1 MCFLLR
7 NFHVFRCC
15 SGSHYDFEISFD
27 LNGYFSFT
35 TITSDSFNV
44 KISDSLKQKLFLGFF
59 FQNSSHFHT
68 NLLIFEGLATKVNVN
83 QIQKYFGFA
92 LLEPKPIF

>member
-7 NFHVFRCC
+7 NFLVFSCF
-15 SGSHYDFEISFD
+15 SGLHYDFEISFD
-27 LNGYFSFT
+27 LNGYFLFT
-35 TITSDSFNV
+35 TTTLDSFNV

-59 FQNSSHFHT
+59 FQNPSHFHT
-68 NLLIFEGLATKVNVN
+68 NWLRFEGLATKVNLN

-92 LLEPKPIF
+92 LVGPKPIL